1 MQQIIGV
8 IRDSIAFLAALI
20 RPTVKSLRDNKGL
33 AVLSVVLAFGLWI
46 FVTDAENPTRTR
58 VLAVDIPVEAV
69 NVPQDVA
76 IANTLAPVRVRVT
89 VAEDVFDSLSTA
101 DFEATVD
108 LDGLTVGDYELPVQA
123 RALSSRGGLRVESV
137 LPAAIDVQ
145 LAQLVSKSV
154 PVVVELEGEVPSG
167 YTRTEADPAEA
178 TVIVSGP
185 QLQVDQVSEARGV
198 IDIDGRTQNVDQAV
212 RLVAR
217 DNRGTLVPGVTLEP
231 STTSVSISIT
241 QEKFSR
247 PVAIDP
253 QISGAPADGYNVVG
267 ISVNPPTVTVRGEQA
282 FIEGTSSI
290 PTRPVDVSGASAD
303 VVRSVSLDLPS
314 GAEVSGGVPVV
325 TVTVKIAPALGL
337 ATFGVPL
344 TVSGLGASLSIQGA
358 LPTVQV
364 TLFGELPALRA
375 LSPSDITVAADL
387 NGKDAGTHNITLKVA
402 SPSGT
407 SVRTVSPS
415 AVDITLEER

>member
-1 MQQIIGV
+1 
-8 IRDSIAFLAALI
+8 
-20 RPTVKSLRDNKGL
+20 
-33 AVLSVVLAFGLWI
+33 
-46 FVTDAENPTRTR
+46 
-58 VLAVDIPVEAV
+58 
-69 NVPQDVA
+69 
-76 IANTLAPVRVRVT
+76 
-89 VAEDVFDSLSTA
+89 
-101 DFEATVD
+101 
-108 LDGLTVGDYELPVQA
+108 VGDYELPVQA

-185 QLQVDQVSEARGV
+185 QQQVDQVSEARGV
-198 IDIDGRTQNVDQAV
+198 IDIDGRTENVDQAV
-212 RLVAR
+212 RLAAR

-231 STTSVSISIT
+231 STTSVSVSIT

-253 QISGAPADGYNVVG
+253 QISGTPADGYNVVG

-290 PTRPVDVSGASAD
+290 PTRPVDVSGAKAD

-344 TVSGLGASLSIQGA
+344 TVSGLGEGLSIQGA

-375 LSPSDITVAADL
+375 LSPSDITVAADV
-387 NGKDAGTHNITLKVA
+387 NGKDAGIHNITLKVA